1 MAPRHSLTDTYRSMA
16 HLRRFFE
23 SVRRTITTEPTN
35 GGLTPAQQFALLT
48 LAGNPSNDPLTIGD
62 LARETFATM
71 NTTSALVRRMERA
84 GLVRTTRSPKD
95 HRFVY
100 VKLTA
105 SGERRRSEE
114 RRVGSDWSSDVCS
127 SDLHDLRPR
136 PADGARRPRPHDA
149 LPERSPLRLREADRV
164 RRTPPSPIH
173 GRRREGPPRGRRR
186 TGKSAVA
193 RRVRNV
199 VRQLGRRHRSEERRV
214 GKECRSRWSP

>member
-84 GLVRTTRSPKD
+84 GLVRTARSSSD
-95 HRFVY
+95 RRFVY
-100 VKLTA
+100 VKLTPL
-105 SGERRRSEE
+105 GERR
-114 RRVGSDWSSDVCS
+114 
-127 SDLHDLRPR
+127 LRPSTAAVVEALR
-136 PADGARRPRPHDA
+136 AAADEQGRA
-149 LPERSPLRLREADRV
+149 PLRAAFETWFDNWGAVINAL
-164 RRTPPSPIH
+164 SS
-173 GRRREGPPRGRRR
+173 
-186 TGKSAVA
+186 SAVSYTHLTLPTK
-193 RRVRNV
+193 R
-199 VRQLGRRHRSEERRV
+199 
-214 GKECRSRWSP
+214 

>member
-1 MAPRHSLTDTYRSMA
+1 MATRPGLTDTYRTMA

-105 SGERRRSEE
+105 SGERR
-114 RRVGSDWSSDVCS
+114 
-127 SDLHDLRPR
+127 LRPSTAAVAKALR
-136 PADGARRPRPHDA
+136 AAADEQGRAQLRAAFETWFDNWGAVIRALSSSSSGTRGRRPR
-149 LPERSPLRLREADRV
+149 R
-164 RRTPPSPIH
+164 
-173 GRRREGPPRGRRR
+173 
-186 TGKSAVA
+186 
-193 RRVRNV
+193 
-199 VRQLGRRHRSEERRV
+199 
-214 GKECRSRWSP
+214 

>member
-1 MAPRHSLTDTYRSMA
+1 MATRPGLTDTYRTMA

-105 SGERRRSEE
+105 SGERR
-114 RRVGSDWSSDVCS
+114 
-127 SDLHDLRPR
+127 LRPSTAAVAKALR
-136 PADGARRPRPHDA
+136 AAADEQGRAQLRAAFETWFDNWGAVIKALSSSSGTRGRRPR
-149 LPERSPLRLREADRV
+149 R
-164 RRTPPSPIH
+164 
-173 GRRREGPPRGRRR
+173 
-186 TGKSAVA
+186 
-193 RRVRNV
+193 
-199 VRQLGRRHRSEERRV
+199 
-214 GKECRSRWSP
+214 

>member
-1 MAPRHSLTDTYRSMA
+1 MAPRHSLTDTYRTMA

-48 LAGNPSNDPLTIGD
+48 LAGNPSGDPLTIGD

-84 GLVRTTRSPKD
+84 GLVSTTRSPKD

-105 SGERRRSEE
+105 SGERRLRPSTAAVVEALRSAADEQGRAQLRTAFE
-114 RRVGSDWSSDVCS
+114 TWFDNWGAVIKALSSSAGSSRRRQRRV
-127 SDLHDLRPR
+127 P
-136 PADGARRPRPHDA
+136 ARRRP
-149 LPERSPLRLREADRV
+149 SRL
-164 RRTPPSPIH
+164 
-173 GRRREGPPRGRRR
+173 
-186 TGKSAVA
+186 
-193 RRVRNV
+193 
-199 VRQLGRRHRSEERRV
+199 
-214 GKECRSRWSP
+214 

>member
-1 MAPRHSLTDTYRSMA
+1 MATRHGLTDTYRTMA

-23 SVRRTITTEPTN
+23 SVRRTITIEPTN

-105 SGERRRSEE
+105 SGERRLRPSTAA
-114 RRVGSDWSSDVCS
+114 VVKA
-127 SDLHDLRPR
+127 LRPR
-136 PADGARRPRPHDA
+136 PTSRGGPSSAPRSRRGSTTGAPSSRRFPPAGARPRRAPAARRPLAP
-149 LPERSPLRLREADRV
+149 
-164 RRTPPSPIH
+164 
-173 GRRREGPPRGRRR
+173 
-186 TGKSAVA
+186 
-193 RRVRNV
+193 
-199 VRQLGRRHRSEERRV
+199 
-214 GKECRSRWSP
+214 

>member
-1 MAPRHSLTDTYRSMA
+1 MATHHSLAETYRTMA

-23 SVRRTITTEPTN
+23 SVRKTITTEPTN

-48 LAGNPSNDPLTIGD
+48 LAGSNDPLTIGD

-105 SGERRRSEE
+105 SGERR
-114 RRVGSDWSSDVCS
+114 
-127 SDLHDLRPR
+127 LRPSTAAVAKALR
-136 PADGARRPRPHDA
+136 AAADEQGRAQLRAAFETWFDNWGAVIKALSSSSGTRGRRPR
-149 LPERSPLRLREADRV
+149 RV
-164 RRTPPSPIH
+164 RAA
-173 GRRREGPPRGRRR
+173 RRR
-186 TGKSAVA
+186 
-193 RRVRNV
+193 
-199 VRQLGRRHRSEERRV
+199 
-214 GKECRSRWSP
+214 SRY

>member
-1 MAPRHSLTDTYRSMA
+1 MATHHSLAETYRTMA

-48 LAGNPSNDPLTIGD
+48 LAGSNDPLTIGD

-84 GLVRTTRSPKD
+84 GLVRTTRSPED

-105 SGERRRSEE
+105 SGERR
-114 RRVGSDWSSDVCS
+114 
-127 SDLHDLRPR
+127 LRPSTAAVAKALR
-136 PADGARRPRPHDA
+136 TAADEQGRAQLRAAFETWFDNWGAVIKALSSSGTSGRQPRRAPAARRR
-149 LPERSPLRLREADRV
+149 
-164 RRTPPSPIH
+164 
-173 GRRREGPPRGRRR
+173 
-186 TGKSAVA
+186 A
-193 RRVRNV
+193 RR
-199 VRQLGRRHRSEERRV
+199 
-214 GKECRSRWSP
+214 